1 MTKNKKLFF
10 LLLFL
15 LFIFWRTPLSAQA
28 SQYVDSKNI
37 LILNSYH
44 AGFTWTDDQTKGI
57 LSSLASS
64 DVSYTFSI
72 EYLDWKRYP
81 TIQNLEES
89 YINLKYKYQNQKID
103 LILCTDDAAFS
114 FATANRK
121 DLFSDAP
128 IVFSGINSE
137 GVASLGAGVDN
148 FTGVTEVI
156 DPKGTMEAAISINP
170 DIDKIYLIYDN
181 TESGLST
188 GNLCIQAASEIN
200 SNIKLISLN
209 NLTAE
214 EVIEAV
220 QSADKNTLILIT
232 TYAFDYDGDYINHE
246 QFCKELGMISPVP
259 LYHIYDFSMNSGIF
273 GGNLTIGRLQ
283 GEVAGTIGLRILNGE
298 SASSIP
304 IVSQNTNQYTFD
316 YNLLEKYGL
325 TTADLPAGSILINEP
340 FSFVKTYKSLVIT
353 VLVCFILLIAFTLIL
368 LFYIK
373 KISMMQAVLKVKN
386 EELTQIYEE
395 LTASE
400 EEIRHQYIELTNAH
414 EQLSEYSGKLYH
426 LAHHD
431 SLTGLYNRLFMYEEV
446 DKRLSTC
453 EPECALY
460 FIDIDNF
467 KYIND
472 ALGHNIGDDV
482 LQLISQRLLTLSSEQ
497 NLLIRLSG
505 DEFVF
510 IANHLE
516 NKEHAENLAQ
526 NILSIFSTP
535 FHIQGNLLSI
545 TASIGI
551 AMFPENG
558 HNVDSLLRNA
568 DMAMYKAKNN
578 GKNGLFFFNQL
589 IKDEV
594 LERINIEKYFQKAL
608 TNQEFMIHYQPQ
620 VMTESIDIDGF
631 EALIRWNS
639 PDLGFLSPARFIHI
653 AEETGF
659 IITLGEWV
667 LRSSCQFIKTLN
679 LRLGRQYRLSVNI
692 SVIQLFQENFVSMI
706 KTIIKE
712 IDFIPE
718 LLELEITESVI
729 MESVELISEKLR
741 DLKALGVSIALDDFG
756 TGYSSLAYLKNIPFS
771 TLKIDKLFIDD
782 IIDQQADNNLTDTII
797 ALGHKMNL
805 TIVAEGVETL
815 EQVEYLHFSGCDKI
829 QGYYYSKPLP
839 PDDLEIWIEN
849 SLRQK

>member
-1 MTKNKKLFF
+1 MKKNIKFFF

-15 LFIFWRTPLSAQA
+15 IYIFIKTSLPAQA
-28 SQYVDSKNI
+28 SQYVEIKNI

-44 AGFTWTDDQTKGI
+44 AGFTWTDDQTEGI
-57 LSSLASS
+57 LSSFSTS
-64 DVSYTFSI
+64 DLSYTFSI

-81 TIQNLEES
+81 TVQNLEES
-89 YINLKYKYQNQKID
+89 YVDLKYKYQNQKID

-114 FATANRK
+114 FATKNRS

-137 GVASLGAGVDN
+137 GVSTLGAGVDN

-170 DIDKIYLIYDN
+170 DIDKIYLIYDD

-188 GNLCIQAASEIN
+188 GNLCIQAATEID
-200 SNIKLISLN
+200 SNLELVSLN

-220 QSADKNTLILIT
+220 RSADKNTLILIT

-246 QFCKELGMISPVP
+246 QFCKELGLISPVP
-259 LYHIYDFSMNSGIF
+259 LYHIYDFSINSGIF

-283 GEVAGTIGLRILNGE
+283 GEVAGAIGLRVLKGE
-298 SASSIP
+298 AASSIP
-304 IVSQNTNQYTFD
+304 IVTQNTNQYTFD
-316 YNLLEKYGL
+316 YNLLEKYGFSL
-325 TTADLPAGSILINEP
+325 ADLPSGSVIINEP
-340 FSFVKTYKSLVIT
+340 FSFIKTYRSLVIT
-353 VLVCFILLIAFTLIL
+353 VFVIFILLITFTLIL
-368 LFYIK
+368 LFYIR
-373 KISMMQAVLKVKN
+373 KISLIQSALKDKN
-386 EELTQIYEE
+386 EELTQISEE

-414 EQLSEYSGKLYH
+414 EQLSEYSDKLYH

-431 SLTGLYNRLFMYEEV
+431 SLTGLYNRLFIYEEV
-446 DKRLSTC
+446 DNKLSVC

-482 LQLISQRLLTLSSEQ
+482 LQLISKRLLTLSSEQ

-510 IANHLE
+510 IANHLDNRE
-516 NKEHAENLAQ
+516 QAEELALK
-526 NILSIFSTP
+526 ILSLFSTP

-558 HNVDSLLRNA
+558 HNIDTLLRNA

-608 TNQEFMIHYQPQ
+608 KNQEFLIHYQPQ

-639 PDLGFLSPARFIHI
+639 PELGFISPGKFIHI

-659 IITLGEWV
+659 IIELGEWV

-679 LRLGRQYRLSVNI
+679 LKLGKQYRLSVNI

-706 KTIIKE
+706 KSIIKE
-712 IDFIPE
+712 IDFVPE

-741 DLKALGVSIALDDFG
+741 DLKTLGVSIALDDFG
-756 TGYSSLAYLKNIPFS
+756 TGYSSLAYLKNIPIS

-782 IIDQQADNNLTDTII
+782 IIDQKADNNLADTII

-839 PDDLEIWIEN
+839 TDDLEIWIEN